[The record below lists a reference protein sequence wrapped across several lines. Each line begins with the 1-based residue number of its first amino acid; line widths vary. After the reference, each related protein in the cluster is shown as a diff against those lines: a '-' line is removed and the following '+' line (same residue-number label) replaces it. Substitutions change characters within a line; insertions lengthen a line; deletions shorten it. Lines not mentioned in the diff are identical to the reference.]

1 MGKDGVY
8 HDSTEHLVVYV
19 AVEMFH
25 QLSVGEPGVGLQ
37 DHKSYL
43 CTKTE
48 NVPETQTLFRQACG
62 FCHTLKREHR
72 MKPTKLTFI
81 KTLAIFSQNHYCP
94 VKVDK

>member
-37 DHKSYL
+37 LSLIH
-43 CTKTE
+43 
-48 NVPETQTLFRQACG
+48 
-62 FCHTLKREHR
+62 
-72 MKPTKLTFI
+72 I
-81 KTLAIFSQNHYCP
+81 
-94 VKVDK
+94 